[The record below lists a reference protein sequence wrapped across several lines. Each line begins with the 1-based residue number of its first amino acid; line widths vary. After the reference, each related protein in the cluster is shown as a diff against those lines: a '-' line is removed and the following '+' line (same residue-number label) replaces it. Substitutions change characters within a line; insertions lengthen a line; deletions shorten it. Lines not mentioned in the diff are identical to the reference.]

1 MGVEYRH
8 FLVTGE
14 PAWLPVPGTLGR
26 VEDVLRKWRLV
37 TEDAKV
43 FDLSGGQELAISEIP
58 TTPGAGIAAVY
69 PKVEGPVV
77 AALFGPSYYD
87 NSTTWLDSFQRF
99 CKATLFGVAASEHS
113 NDQERYIQ
121 QIAIVV
127 GTDYRIQWSSEE
139 FCFSVVKPPL
149 EGGREVAPYPE
160 GSLGLYDAAYP
171 AAKSTVPP
179 RVEIEVSELAR
190 DHVAWRDF
198 PGFWRGAVVL
208 DFGKDI
214 PAFAAGQYILGCR
227 EFVSDI
233 SMAFRTRICEVG
245 EID

>member
-8 FLVTGE
+8 CLVTGE
-14 PAWLPVPGTLGR
+14 PAWLPDPGTLGR

-37 TEDAKV
+37 TEDPEV
-43 FDLSGGQELAISEIP
+43 FDLSGGRALAISEIP
-58 TTPGAGIAAVY
+58 TTSGAGIAAVY
-69 PKVEGPVV
+69 PMIKGPVV
-77 AALFGPSYYD
+77 ASLFGPRDYD
-87 NSTTWLDSFQRF
+87 TSTTWLESLQRF
-99 CKATLFGVAASEHS
+99 CETTLFGLAASEHS

-127 GTDYRIQWSSEE
+127 GTDYRIQPSSEE

-160 GSLGLYDAAYP
+160 DPLGLYYAAYP

-190 DHVAWRDF
+190 GHVAWRDF

-233 SMAFRTRICEVG
+233 SMAFRTRICEIG